1 MFLLN
6 NFSPLKKAAIFNWWQ
21 KMHISKNSPTK
32 ISKLKQINIS
42 EKQVDSKQT
51 ENFNYIKISEVW
63 HLTLKLS
70 CRIKKKHGR
79 RLKQFLTHRSINGST
94 WLLVH
99 WWFGIYACS
108 VLYLAVHFKIAVFPN
123 IDSVYR
129 TDFRRRILLS
139 TIVSDSFNSK
149 ELWFIFCPFSGA
161 RLCSNSQLP
170 LDCWK
175 IFRNYQVA
183 VTQMKQCF
191 ESLLHSMN
199 SIFLAEKFN

>member
-70 CRIKKKHGR
+70 CRIKKTREKIKTISDTQIDKWIYVVVS
-79 RLKQFLTHRSINGST
+79 RLVIWDLCM
-94 WLLVH
+94 LCAL
-99 WWFGIYACS
+99 
-108 VLYLAVHFKIAVFPN
+108 
-123 IDSVYR
+123 
-129 TDFRRRILLS
+129 
-139 TIVSDSFNSK
+139 
-149 ELWFIFCPFSGA
+149 FSGT
-161 RLCSNSQLP
+161 LQNSCIP
-170 LDCWK
+170 EYW
-175 IFRNYQVA
+175 F
-183 VTQMKQCF
+183 
-191 ESLLHSMN
+191 SLQN
-199 SIFLAEKFN
+199 GFPQEDIT